1 MSSPLDDAYNTRLWS
16 PGYDETLAANVKRG
30 EDARKHPG
38 LRRGLAWGQG
48 DHRTVDVFLP
58 QVRSGALII
67 FIHGGYWQYRGS
79 GCDGG
84 SFLAPPFLQRGM
96 AFAAMTYELC
106 PIISLGRMID
116 EVRQGVSWIVS
127 AMAGFGF
134 SVERTVLIGHSAGA
148 HLAAMTAL
156 APPGSAPPIVG
167 VCGVSGLYDLRPLVG
182 TYLNDALR
190 LDVASA
196 LGASPISLLR
206 SGMPEFVI
214 AVGARES
221 PAFHAQSAM
230 FSAAVQAFGGKS
242 RLLTLD
248 AHDHYSAITALSEAV
263 APIVI
268 AVTAMA
274 MTKPS

>member
-1 MSSPLDDAYNTRLWS
+1 MSSLLDDAYNTRLWA
-16 PGYDETLAANVKRG
+16 PGYDETLAANVRRG
-30 EDARKHPG
+30 EEARKYPS
-38 LRRGLAWGQG
+38 LRRDLAWGHG
-48 DHRTVDVFLP
+48 DHRKVDVFEP
-58 QVRSGALII
+58 RGRSGALII

-84 SFLAPPFLQRGM
+84 SFLALPFLERGM

-106 PIISLGRMID
+106 PTISLSRMID

-134 SVERTVLIGHSAGA
+134 NVERTVLIGHSAGA

-156 APPGSAPPIVG
+156 APPGAAPPIAG

-190 LDVASA
+190 LDEASA
-196 LGASPISLLR
+196 LSASPISLLR

-214 AVGARES
+214 AIGARES

-242 RLLTLD
+242 SLLTLD
-248 AHDHYSAITALSEAV
+248 AHDHYSAITALNDAA
-263 APIVI
+263 APIAS

-274 MTKPS
+274 TAKQS